1 MMANKTAVPVIRCSG
16 CGAPAIPPRYVCG
29 SCGGT
34 DFAQDT
40 LGVQAKIYSH
50 TVVRVAPEAFQA
62 DVPYTIL
69 LVDLA
74 PGLRVTARL
83 AGDRGGD
90 PLSIGQPLKFEKLD
104 DRGVYWFR
112 AA

>member
-1 MMANKTAVPVIRCSG
+1 MKVDEKTVPVLRCAG
-16 CGAPAIPPRYVCG
+16 CGAPTIPPRYVCG
-29 SCGGT
+29 TCGGT
-34 DFAQDT
+34 DFKQDSLGAQAT
-40 LGVQAKIYSH
+40 IYSY
-50 TVVRVAPEAFQA
+50 TVVRVAPEAYRA
-62 DVPYTIL
+62 DVPYTVL

-83 AGDRGGD
+83 VGDRGGD
-90 PLSIGQPLKFEKLD
+90 RLSIGQALKFERVD

>member
-1 MMANKTAVPVIRCSG
+1 MKVGKMTVPVLRCSG

-29 SCGGT
+29 ACGGT
-34 DFAQDT
+34 GFVQDRLGAQAT
-40 LGVQAKIYSH
+40 IHSY
-50 TVVRVAPEAFQA
+50 TVVRVAPEAFLA
-62 DVPYTIL
+62 DVPYTVL

-83 AGDRGGD
+83 AGDKEGEG
-90 PLSIGQPLKFEKLD
+90 LSIGQSLAFERVD
-104 DRGVYWFR
+104 GRGVYWFR

>member
-1 MMANKTAVPVIRCSG
+1 MKVGEMAVPVLRCTG

-29 SCGGT
+29 ACDGT
-34 DFAQDT
+34 GFAQDSLDAQPT
-40 LGVQAKIYSH
+40 IHSY
-50 TVVRVAPEAFQA
+50 TVIRVAPEAFRA
-62 DVPYTIL
+62 DVPYTVL

-83 AGDRGGD
+83 AGDKRGEG
-90 PLSIGQPLKFEKLD
+90 LSIGQALKFERVD

>member
-1 MMANKTAVPVIRCSG
+1 MKVGEMTVPVLRCSG

-29 SCGGT
+29 ACGGT
-34 DFAQDT
+34 GFAQDR
-40 LGVQAKIYSH
+40 LGAQATIHSY

-62 DVPYTIL
+62 DVPYTVL

-83 AGDRGGD
+83 AGDKGGGG
-90 PLSIGQPLKFEKLD
+90 LSIGQALKFERVD

>member
-1 MMANKTAVPVIRCSG
+1 MKTDENTVPVVKCTG
-16 CGAPAIPPRYVCG
+16 CGALAIPPRYVCG
-29 SCGGT
+29 ACEGT
-34 DFAQDT
+34 DFAQDSV
-40 LGVQAKIYSH
+40 GVQATIYSH

-90 PLSIGQPLKFEKLD
+90 LLSIGQALKFEKVD